1 MYKFVACDTIK
12 TVGTSLQGKV
22 TTTYDKLVE
31 VFGEPTMTDASPYEK
46 VNAQWTLEFKI
57 PFTDD
62 TGIEDFDTV
71 VATIYNWKDGYIPTE
86 KYEWHIGGFDYQAV
100 ECVDKV
106 LDSA

>member
-1 MYKFVACDTIK
+1 MLDFLACDTVNINM
-12 TVGTSLQGKV
+12 TSLQGKI

-46 VNAQWTLEFKI
+46 VNAQWAIEFKV

-62 TGIEDFDTV
+62 TGIEDFETV
-71 VATIYNWKDGYIPTE
+71 TATVYNWKDGYIPTE
-86 KYEWHIGGFDYQAV
+86 EYDWHIGGFDSEAV
-100 ECVDKV
+100 DCVEKV